1 MELFFYLVF
10 LIILIFSVV
19 AHEISH
25 GLMADYLGDPT
36 ARLMGRLSLN
46 PIRHVDPLGS
56 IIVPGL
62 LILFGTG
69 IVVGWA
75 KPVPVN
81 PLNFKDRRY
90 GEAKVSVAG
99 PATNLIIALFFGLFM
114 RVAIALGFDTPFAL
128 NLFLFFQIIVWINLL
143 LAIFNLMP
151 VPPLDGSHILF
162 TFLPERFNK
171 IKLFLQQNSLLVLL
185 IFFMFLFRLI
195 IPIVGLLFRAITG
208 TPGLGVFY

>member
-1 MELFFYLVF
+1 
-10 LIILIFSVV
+10 
-19 AHEISH
+19 
-25 GLMADYLGDPT
+25 
-36 ARLMGRLSLN
+36 
-46 PIRHVDPLGS
+46 
-56 IIVPGL
+56 
-62 LILFGTG
+62 
-69 IVVGWA
+69 
-75 KPVPVN
+75 
-81 PLNFKDRRY
+81 
-90 GEAKVSVAG
+90 
-99 PATNLIIALFFGLFM
+99 
-114 RVAIALGFDTPFAL
+114 
-128 NLFLFFQIIVWINLL
+128 L